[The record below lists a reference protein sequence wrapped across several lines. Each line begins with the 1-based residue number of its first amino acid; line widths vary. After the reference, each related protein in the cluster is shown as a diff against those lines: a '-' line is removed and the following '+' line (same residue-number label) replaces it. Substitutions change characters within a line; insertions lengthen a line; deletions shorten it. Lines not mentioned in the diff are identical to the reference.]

1 MANNPAALLQQY
13 GTKVVLS
20 SLEKAQGQ
28 SAAVLSDEATYRRLV
43 VDPAWELM
51 PAPLRLIGRER
62 LRWDEMFL
70 ALRQEV
76 YDTRSG
82 QVGLRSDA
90 SLRLMA
96 LISKLFNVPGQPN
109 LDPASSSG
117 RKLFAGASELPTVA
131 LAPAAGAAKVD
142 VSPGAPGLQQAAL
155 GIDLGTT
162 YSVVAHVDTQGR
174 PWSIPNAVGDI
185 LTPSVILFDDGGP
198 IVGKEAVLAS
208 TMEPDKVAET
218 VKRDMGAKYY
228 RKKLRGEFMPPEV
241 ISSFILK
248 SLKADAE
255 RKLGPITRA
264 VITVPAYFDEPRRR
278 ATVDAGR
285 LAGLEVLDIINEPT
299 AAAIAYGYQIG
310 FLDKFGK
317 AADDKPLR
325 VLVFDLGGGT
335 FDVTIVEIQG
345 TSFKAVATDGD
356 VFLGGKDWD
365 EKIIEMAADR
375 FKKQF
380 REDPRENPA
389 TLQDLWNNAEIA
401 KKTLTERGKA
411 TLYVN
416 HVGSKMKFD
425 ITREEFE
432 QATAALL
439 ARTQTTTEI
448 IVRQAGLNWDAIDKV
463 LLVGGSTRMPQ
474 VVRMLTQVTGRTPD
488 RSVSP
493 DEAVAQGAALYA
505 DLLVQKMIH
514 TGTAPLQPRF
524 SITNVNSHSL
534 GIVGTDPQ
542 TRRRRNVILIPK
554 NTPLPHAVARTFKT
568 AKPNQRNVSV
578 TVVEGESERPEA
590 CTQIG
595 TCVVRN
601 MPASLPAGWP
611 VEVSYR
617 YEENGRLTVSCKLKG
632 QASGLTTEF
641 LRDNSLPEGDMMLWA
656 EFVADEAGR
665 RG

>member
-1 MANNPAALLQQY
+1 MASNPAAAMQQH
-13 GTKVVLS
+13 GASVILAA
-20 SLEKAQGQ
+20 LGKAVGQ
-28 SAAVLSDEATYRRLV
+28 SAALLSDETTYRRLV
-43 VDPAWELM
+43 ADPAWEQL
-51 PAPLRLIGRER
+51 PAPLRLMGKER
-62 LRWDEMFL
+62 LRWDEL
-70 ALRQEV
+70 LHALRREAF
-76 YDTRSG
+76 DTASG
-82 QVGLRSDA
+82 RAALRADA
-90 SLRLMA
+90 SARVAAHIGKLLDAGGKPA
-96 LISKLFNVPGQPN
+96 LDPN
-109 LDPASSSG
+109 LSSG
-117 RKLFAGASELPTVA
+117 RKVFAGETTGPTPEPAPPSAAAPPVA
-131 LAPAAGAAKVD
+131 QV
-142 VSPGAPGLQQAAL
+142 AL

-162 YSVVAHVDTQGR
+162 YSVIAHVDTQGR

-208 TMEPDKVAET
+208 TMEPEKIAET
-218 VKRDMGAKYY
+218 VKRDMGAKCY
-228 RKKLRGEFMPPEV
+228 RKKIRGEFMPPEV

-248 SLKADAE
+248 SLKSDAE
-255 RKLGPITRA
+255 RKLGPVSSA

-285 LAGLEVLDIINEPT
+285 LAGLQVLDIINEPT

-310 FLDKFGK
+310 FLDKYGRSSEE
-317 AADDKPLR
+317 KPLR

-345 TSFKAVATDGD
+345 TSFKAIATDGD
-356 VFLGGKDWD
+356 VYLGGKDWD

-375 FKKQF
+375 FKKQY
-380 REDPRENPA
+380 REDPCDNPA
-389 TLQDLWNNAEIA
+389 TLQDLWNNAEIT
-401 KKTLTERGKA
+401 KKTLTERNKA
-411 TLYVN
+411 TLYVS
-416 HVGSKMKFD
+416 HVGARMKID
-425 ITREEFE
+425 ITRDEFE

-448 IVRQAGLNWDAIDKV
+448 IVRQAGLSWDQIDKV

-474 VVRMLTQVTGRTPD
+474 VVRMLTQVTGKTPD

-493 DEAVAQGAALYA
+493 DEAVAHGAALYA
-505 DLLVQKMIH
+505 DLLVQKLVH
-514 TGTAPLQPRF
+514 SGTADAGAAPVPAPPPRF
-524 SITNVNSHSL
+524 TITNVNSHSL

-542 TRRRRNVILIPK
+542 TRRKRSVVLIPK
-554 NTPLPHAVARTFKT
+554 NTPLPHAVVRTFKT

-578 TVVEGESERPEA
+578 VVVEGESERPEA

-601 MPASLPAGWP
+601 LPPNLPSGWP
-611 VEVSYR
+611 VEVGYR

-632 QASGLTTEF
+632 QETGVTTEF

-656 EFVADEAGR
+656 EFVAEETR
-665 RG
+665 KRG

>member
-1 MANNPAALLQQY
+1 MPSNPAAAMQQH
-13 GTKVVLS
+13 GATIILAA
-20 SLEKAQGQ
+20 LGKAVGQ
-28 SAAVLSDEATYRRLV
+28 SAALLNDDTTYRRLV
-43 VDPAWELM
+43 VDPAWEQL

-62 LRWDEMFL
+62 LRWDEL
-70 ALRQEV
+70 LHALRCEGLETSAGRVIIRPDAPARLQSLIGRLL
-76 YDTRSG
+76 DTG
-82 QVGLRSDA
+82 APAPLDA
-90 SLRLMA
+90 DR
-96 LISKLFNVPGQPN
+96 
-109 LDPASSSG
+109 SSG
-117 RKLFAGASELPTVA
+117 KKLFAHPTA
-131 LAPAAGAAKVD
+131 PSSPEPPPPSPAATPTAQV
-142 VSPGAPGLQQAAL
+142 AL

-162 YSVVAHVDTQGR
+162 YSVVAHVDSQGR

-185 LTPSVILFDDGGP
+185 LTPSVILFDDNGP

-208 TMEPDKVAET
+208 TMEPEKVAET
-218 VKRDMGAKYY
+218 VKRDMGAKCY

-255 RKLGPITRA
+255 RKLGPVSQA

-285 LAGLEVLDIINEPT
+285 LAGLQVLDIINEPT
-299 AAAIAYGYQIG
+299 AAAIAYGYQLG
-310 FLDKFGK
+310 FLDKFGRS
-317 AADDKPLR
+317 AGEKPLR

-345 TSFKAVATDGD
+345 TSFRAIATDGD
-356 VFLGGKDWD
+356 VYLGGKDWD

-375 FKKQF
+375 FKHQY
-380 REDPRENPA
+380 REDPCENPA
-389 TLQDLWNNAEIA
+389 TLQDLWNNAEIT
-401 KKTLTERGKA
+401 KKTLTERNKA

-416 HVGSKMKFD
+416 HVGMRMKID
-425 ITREEFE
+425 ITRDEFE

-448 IVRQAGLNWDAIDKV
+448 IVRQAGLSWDQIDKV

-474 VVRMLTQVTGRTPD
+474 VVRMLTQVSGKAPD

-505 DLLVQKMIH
+505 DLLVQKLGH
-514 TGTAPLQPRF
+514 AASADAGAPPATPPRF

-542 TRRRRNVILIPK
+542 TRRKRNVVLIPK
-554 NTPLPHAVARTFKT
+554 NTALPHAVTRTFKT

-578 TVVEGESERPEA
+578 VVVEGESERPEA

-595 TCVVRN
+595 TCIVRN
-601 MPASLPAGWP
+601 LPPNLPAGWP
-611 VEVSYR
+611 VEVGYR
-617 YEENGRLTVSCKLKG
+617 YEEDGRLTVSCKLKG
-632 QASGLTTEF
+632 QETGVTTEF
-641 LRDNSLPEGDMMLWA
+641 IRDNSLPEGDMLLWA
-656 EFVADEAGR
+656 EYVADEAR
-665 RG
+665 KRG